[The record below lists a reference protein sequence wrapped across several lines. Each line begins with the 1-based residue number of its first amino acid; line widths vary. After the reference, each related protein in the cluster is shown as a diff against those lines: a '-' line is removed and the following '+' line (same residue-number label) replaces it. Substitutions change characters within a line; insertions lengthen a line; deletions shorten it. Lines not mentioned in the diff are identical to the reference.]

1 MDINDRAAKKVALRG
16 FPSLAAFIASD
27 TDKSTLIFNRFDSLA
42 ARNLLYMQEELAEL
56 QAELEAFDAE
66 DSQDIESKKAGRNLK
81 EFKKRSPRR
90 IQLVQEI
97 REQMK
102 EYRED
107 RQQSSISSIRLTYYS
122 GEALLAE
129 SHIAALPHPD
139 KRTFKAFRG
148 ELFKWDRGLGRS
160 LCIIGGQSKLLYDNI
175 EELVSLRGLEQQ
187 DKLSQFVEDYLGYF
201 FREDSQKDAI
211 ELSYASYV
219 SGRSISTFVSY
230 LSTFLAIALL
240 VGAILVLY
248 NVKSANQKLGFLAL
262 FTVLFAVSVGLLTN
276 AKRAEVYGAT
286 AAYAAVLVV
295 FVSGNIGGAT

>member
-102 EYRED
+102 EYR
-107 RQQSSISSIRLTYYS
+107 
-122 GEALLAE
+122 EALLAE